1 MTHKVRSL
9 SGVCNY
15 KDGMPLWFLS
25 GMETALLA
33 PTAMNQQKFFF
44 ELLPHGNVKAACGKR
59 FCVKLDL
66 GVVKYRFEVCSGRKL

>member
-25 GMETALLA
+25 GMEAALLA

-44 ELLPHGNVKAACGKR
+44 ELLPDGNVKAACGKG
-59 FCVKLDL
+59 FYTKLDL
-66 GVVKYRFEVCSGRKL
+66 GIVKYHFEVCSGWKV